1 MEGVLHFCPFRISA
15 STEFLSQEYTT
26 LSWIHVY
33 IFGERVGAL
42 DCVQAEKADREHAG
56 EISPPEI

>member
-1 MEGVLHFCPFRISA
+1 M
-15 STEFLSQEYTT
+15 
-26 LSWIHVY
+26 Y
-33 IFGERVGAL
+33 IFGERIGAL